1 MSTKTSSLEDHLG
14 YWLRMLSNEV
24 SARFA
29 GKLESHGVT
38 VAQWVVLRILF
49 DQKNATVVEVAAA
62 LDIDKGAVSR
72 MIDRLLK
79 LGLVR
84 REESPRSRREVAL
97 SLTPKAQLLVPK
109 LAKAAD
115 ENDREF
121 FSVLN
126 ARQQTEFLKTIQ
138 LLIASRVGNKSK
150 PPTR

>member
-29 GKLESHGVT
+29 EKLESHGVT

-84 REESPRSRREVAL
+84 REESARSRREVAL
-97 SLTPKAQLLVPK
+97 FLTPKAQSLVPK

-115 ENDREF
+115 
-121 FSVLN
+121 
-126 ARQQTEFLKTIQ
+126 
-138 LLIASRVGNKSK
+138 
-150 PPTR
+150 